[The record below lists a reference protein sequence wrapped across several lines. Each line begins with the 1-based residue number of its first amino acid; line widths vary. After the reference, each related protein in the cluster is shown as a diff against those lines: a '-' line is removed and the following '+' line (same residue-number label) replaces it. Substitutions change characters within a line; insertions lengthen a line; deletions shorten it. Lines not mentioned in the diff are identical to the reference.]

1 MVSVTDEAVVKS
13 REPHDEEHPLLPI
26 AHDRK
31 SWSTPWKNLVC
42 LMIHTQPDPSPVVS
56 TIEEPLGKC
65 KSQHSFPMLSHT
77 GGWEHNAYDPRVWTR
92 IQLVTRR
99 SPVR

>member
-31 SWSTPWKNLVC
+31 SW
-42 LMIHTQPDPSPVVS
+42 
-56 TIEEPLGKC
+56 
-65 KSQHSFPMLSHT
+65 
-77 GGWEHNAYDPRVWTR
+77 NALWTYWCA
-92 IQLVTRR
+92 
-99 SPVR
+99 S